1 MIQLGILLA
10 LASAFVA
17 NLGLL
22 CKYRGAMAAPTV
34 ELKHPLRSAAGLF
47 RSRWWLIG
55 FAVAT
60 VGWTFHVAALSVA
73 PLSLVET
80 TLSGGILLLAWI
92 AERWFG
98 VKVGPREWVGVAL
111 CAIGLVLLAL
121 TSAGHGGASSRYSV
135 EAMALF
141 EAGAVGVG
149 TALLLSGSAGV
160 PGRASGPL
168 LGIAAGLMLGVANVA
183 VKALTGTVP
192 GDPIAIVSPW
202 AFTALAAGVGAFL
215 ALGRGL
221 QTGGAIP
228 GDHAQ
233 LRDREPDLRGRRDR
247 RVRRPDGHRPARDR
261 RPQHRVRRR
270 HRGRDRPARSRAG
283 RRRSGL
289 DPAPGDLQCV
299 TLVLTRLRSDS
310 LTGPFFS
317 RVEIAAP
324 MSSWNVSTNERLRFS
339 LTRAR
344 IIFTSW
350 AFGGIV

>member
-1 MIQLGILLA
+1 MVQLGILLA
-10 LASAFVA
+10 LASAFIA

-60 VGWTFHVAALSVA
+60 VGWSFHVAALSVA

-98 VKVGPREWVGVAL
+98 VKVGPREWIGVGL

-121 TSAGHGGASSRYSV
+121 TSAGHGGASSKYSV
-135 EAMALF
+135 EAMASF
-141 EAGAVGVG
+141 EAAAVGVG

-160 PGRASGPL
+160 PGRASGPF

-192 GDPIAIVSPW
+192 GAPLSIIVSPW
-202 AFTALAAGVGAFL
+202 AFTALVAGVGAFL

-228 GDHAQ
+228 VITLSSVTANLVSVAGGIAVFGDPMGTDPLAI
-233 LRDREPDLRGRRDR
+233 
-247 RVRRPDGHRPARDR
+247 A
-261 RPQHRVRRR
+261 
-270 HRGRDRPARSRAG
+270 ARSMAFAAVIAAAFV
-283 RRRSGL
+283 L
-289 DPAPGDLQCV
+289 PAPGQ
-299 TLVLTRLRSDS
+299 
-310 LTGPFFS
+310 
-317 RVEIAAP
+317 AAAA
-324 MSSWNVSTNERLRFS
+324 
-339 LTRAR
+339 RA
-344 IIFTSW
+344 
-350 AFGGIV
+350 

>member
-1 MIQLGILLA
+1 MVQLGILLA
-10 LASAFVA
+10 LVSAFIA

-34 ELKHPLRSAAGLF
+34 ELGHPLRSAAGLF

-60 VGWTFHVAALSVA
+60 VGWSFHVAALSVA

-98 VKVGPREWVGVAL
+98 VKVGPREWIGVGL

-121 TSAGHGGASSRYSV
+121 TSADHGGASSKYSV
-135 EAMALF
+135 EAMASF
-141 EAGAVGVG
+141 EAAAVGVG

-160 PGRASGPL
+160 PGRASGPF

-192 GDPIAIVSPW
+192 GDPLAIIVSPW
-202 AFTALAAGVGAFL
+202 AFTALVAGVGAFL

-228 GDHAQ
+228 VITLSSVTANLVSVAGGIAVFGDPMGTDPLAI
-233 LRDREPDLRGRRDR
+233 
-247 RVRRPDGHRPARDR
+247 A
-261 RPQHRVRRR
+261 
-270 HRGRDRPARSRAG
+270 ARSMAFAAVIAAAFV
-283 RRRSGL
+283 L
-289 DPAPGDLQCV
+289 PAPGQ
-299 TLVLTRLRSDS
+299 
-310 LTGPFFS
+310 
-317 RVEIAAP
+317 AAAA
-324 MSSWNVSTNERLRFS
+324 
-339 LTRAR
+339 RA
-344 IIFTSW
+344 
-350 AFGGIV
+350 

>member
-1 MIQLGILLA
+1 MVQLGILLA
-10 LASAFVA
+10 LASAFIA

-34 ELKHPLRSAAGLF
+34 ELKHPLRSGAGLF

-98 VKVGPREWVGVAL
+98 VKVGPREWIGVGL

-135 EAMALF
+135 EAMASF
-141 EAGAVGVG
+141 EAAAVGVG

-160 PGRASGPL
+160 PGRASGPF

-192 GDPIAIVSPW
+192 GDPLAILVSPW
-202 AFTALAAGVGAFL
+202 AFTALVAGVGAFL

-228 GDHAQ
+228 VITLSSVTANLVSVAGGIAVFGDPMGTDPLAI
-233 LRDREPDLRGRRDR
+233 
-247 RVRRPDGHRPARDR
+247 A
-261 RPQHRVRRR
+261 
-270 HRGRDRPARSRAG
+270 ARSIAFAAVIAAAIV
-283 RRRSGL
+283 L
-289 DPAPGDLQCV
+289 PAPGQ
-299 TLVLTRLRSDS
+299 
-310 LTGPFFS
+310 
-317 RVEIAAP
+317 AAAA
-324 MSSWNVSTNERLRFS
+324 
-339 LTRAR
+339 RA
-344 IIFTSW
+344 
-350 AFGGIV
+350 

>member
-17 NLGLL
+17 NVGLL

-47 RSRWWLIG
+47 SSRWWLIG

-60 VGWTFHVAALSVA
+60 AGWSLHVAALSVA

-121 TSAGHGGASSRYSV
+121 TSAGGGGASARYSV
-135 EAMALF
+135 EAMASF
-141 EAGAVGVG
+141 EAVAVGVG

-160 PGRASGPL
+160 PGRVSGPF

-192 GDPIAIVSPW
+192 GDPLAIVSPW

-228 GDHAQ
+228 VITLSSVTANLVSVAGGIAVFGDPMGTDPLAI
-233 LRDREPDLRGRRDR
+233 
-247 RVRRPDGHRPARDR
+247 A
-261 RPQHRVRRR
+261 
-270 HRGRDRPARSRAG
+270 ARSIAFAAVIAAAIV
-283 RRRSGL
+283 L
-289 DPAPGDLQCV
+289 PAPGQ
-299 TLVLTRLRSDS
+299 
-310 LTGPFFS
+310 
-317 RVEIAAP
+317 AAAA
-324 MSSWNVSTNERLRFS
+324 
-339 LTRAR
+339 RA
-344 IIFTSW
+344 
-350 AFGGIV
+350 

>member
-1 MIQLGILLA
+1 MVQLGILLA
-10 LASAFVA
+10 LASAFIA

-60 VGWTFHVAALSVA
+60 VGWSFHVAALSVA

-98 VKVGPREWVGVAL
+98 VKVGPREWIGVGL

-121 TSAGHGGASSRYSV
+121 TSAGHGGASSKYSV
-135 EAMALF
+135 EAMASF
-141 EAGAVGVG
+141 EAAAVGVG

-160 PGRASGPL
+160 PGRASGPF

-192 GDPIAIVSPW
+192 GAPLSIIVSPW
-202 AFTALAAGVGAFL
+202 AFTALVAGVGAFL

-228 GDHAQ
+228 VITLSSVTANLVSVAGGIAVFGDPMGTDPLAI
-233 LRDREPDLRGRRDR
+233 
-247 RVRRPDGHRPARDR
+247 A
-261 RPQHRVRRR
+261 
-270 HRGRDRPARSRAG
+270 ARSMAFAAVVAAAFV
-283 RRRSGL
+283 L
-289 DPAPGDLQCV
+289 PAPGQ
-299 TLVLTRLRSDS
+299 
-310 LTGPFFS
+310 
-317 RVEIAAP
+317 AAAA
-324 MSSWNVSTNERLRFS
+324 
-339 LTRAR
+339 RA
-344 IIFTSW
+344 
-350 AFGGIV
+350 

>member
-1 MIQLGILLA
+1 MIQFGILLA

-34 ELKHPLRSAAGLF
+34 ELKHPLRSATGLF

-60 VGWTFHVAALSVA
+60 AGWTLHVAALSVA

-80 TLSGGILLLAWI
+80 TLSGGILLLAWA

-98 VKVGPREWVGVAL
+98 VKVGPREWIGVGL

-121 TSAGHGGASSRYSV
+121 TSAGHSGASSKYSV
-135 EAMALF
+135 EAMASF
-141 EAGAVGVG
+141 EAASVGVG

-160 PGRASGPL
+160 PGRASGPF

-192 GDPIAIVSPW
+192 GDPAAILSPW
-202 AFTALAAGVGAFL
+202 AVTALIAGVGAFL

-228 GDHAQ
+228 VITLSSVTANLVSVAGGIAVFGDPMGTDPLAI
-233 LRDREPDLRGRRDR
+233 
-247 RVRRPDGHRPARDR
+247 A
-261 RPQHRVRRR
+261 
-270 HRGRDRPARSRAG
+270 ARSVAFAAVIAAAVV
-283 RRRSGL
+283 L
-289 DPAPGDLQCV
+289 PAPGQ
-299 TLVLTRLRSDS
+299 
-310 LTGPFFS
+310 
-317 RVEIAAP
+317 AAAA
-324 MSSWNVSTNERLRFS
+324 
-339 LTRAR
+339 RA
-344 IIFTSW
+344 
-350 AFGGIV
+350 